1 MRGQQ
6 GLAQTVAA
14 IVQQGLVTSCDDMG
28 METNEG
34 WRKKWCRQKPPGI
47 LLILKV

>member
-28 METNEG
+28 MEANEG
-34 WRKKWCRQKPPGI
+34 WRKKWCRRKPGI
-47 LLILKV
+47 MLILKV